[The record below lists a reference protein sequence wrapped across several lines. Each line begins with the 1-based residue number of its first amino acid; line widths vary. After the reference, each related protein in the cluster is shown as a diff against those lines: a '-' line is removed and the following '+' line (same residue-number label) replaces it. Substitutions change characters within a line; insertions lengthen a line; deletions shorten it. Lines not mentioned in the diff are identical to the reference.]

1 MNRQFK
7 KEETQGAKWHTTI
20 VSNPLKMIEMQIQT
34 KFKHHRP
41 IGMAEIRE
49 LYNFELMK
57 PKNPCA
63 PLVGI

>member
-1 MNRQFK
+1 
-7 KEETQGAKWHTTI
+7 
-20 VSNPLKMIEMQIQT
+20 MQIQT

-41 IGMAEIRE
+41 IGMAEIRQ

-63 PLVGI
+63 PLVGM